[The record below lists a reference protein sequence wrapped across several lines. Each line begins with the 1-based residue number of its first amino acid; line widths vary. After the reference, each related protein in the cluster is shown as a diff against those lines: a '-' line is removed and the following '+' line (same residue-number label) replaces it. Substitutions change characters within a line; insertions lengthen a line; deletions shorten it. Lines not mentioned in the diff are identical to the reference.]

1 MRSSKVTSSKVLGL
15 AVIAGIISATA
26 FAEPA
31 IQPGE
36 TLESLSQTKITTTVN
51 GQPGSLQELAA
62 SGKIKILGE
71 ANTNAAQAT
80 DEAPASE
87 VAASEVVTDEAPAS
101 ETEATQEA
109 PAIESS
115 AANPV
120 NAELAAPAN

>member
-15 AVIAGIISATA
+15 ALIAGVISATA
-26 FAEPA
+26 FAEPT
-31 IQPGE
+31 IQPDE
-36 TLESLSQTKITTTVN
+36 TLESLSQAKITTTVN

-71 ANTNAAQAT
+71 ANTNAAE
-80 DEAPASE
+80 EAPASE
-87 VAASEVVTDEAPAS
+87 VMTEEVPAS

-109 PAIESS
+109 PTIDSS
-115 AANPV
+115 AENPV